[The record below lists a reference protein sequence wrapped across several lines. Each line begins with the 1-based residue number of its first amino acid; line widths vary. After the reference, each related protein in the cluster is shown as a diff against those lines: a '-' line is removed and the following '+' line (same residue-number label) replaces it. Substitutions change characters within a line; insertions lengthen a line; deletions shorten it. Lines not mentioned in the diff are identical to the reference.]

1 MVKNLPVMWEIWV
14 QSLGWE
20 DPLMK
25 GMVWQLTPRSRM
37 FCLKLTDTVGVGEKL
52 ENRDEMCCGGRE

>member
-1 MVKNLPVMWEIWV
+1 
-14 QSLGWE
+14 
-20 DPLMK
+20 MK